1 MKSPS
6 SMAIAITTMFAIVP
20 KPGICFRGIQKSS
33 TTVDTRKVD
42 APIFSGVLSD
52 IPSASTVQGELP
64 RFVIIKNASP
74 IPKMVNPK
82 IKIVSRCICNLL
94 RPIDQVESAR
104 HGV

>member
-1 MKSPS
+1 MKSPI

-20 KPGICFRGIQKSS
+20 KPGICFRGIQKRS

-42 APIFSGVLSD
+42 APIFSGVFSE

-64 RFVIIKNASP
+64 KFVIIKNASP
-74 IPKMVNPK
+74 IPKIVNPK
-82 IKIVSRCICNLL
+82 IKMKSRCKWCLP
-94 RPIDQVESAR
+94 RPIDQVESAL